1 MILPF
6 TTKRVRENDHEVRQN
21 ADAQKNIFFLNFYCK
36 SINIYYIC
44 RKQTLK
50 RYDCNLVG

>member
-6 TTKRVRENDHEVRQN
+6 TTKRVRENDHDVRQN
-21 ADAQKNIFFLNFYCK
+21 ADAQKNKFFLNFYCK

-50 RYDCNLVG
+50 RYDCYLVG

>member
-6 TTKRVRENDHEVRQN
+6 TTKRVRENDHDVRQN
-21 ADAQKNIFFLNFYCK
+21 ADAQKNKFFLNFYCK
-36 SINIYYIC
+36 SIIIYYIC

-50 RYDCNLVG
+50 RYDCYLVG

>member
-21 ADAQKNIFFLNFYCK
+21 ADAQKNKFFLIFYCK